1 MLVYWRVIGRDSNH
15 RDFLEDFR
23 LQPLLLWLAV
33 QSLANHDVPYFLMPM
48 LIPIL
53 GDSQII
59 PLAFDYYSISHVS
72 IPWPIPIQF
81 LPSFTRLVAVHA
93 TSCPA
98 SGCNGATC
106 RGRLFFAGNHLFSDT
121 AGNRPRKEV
130 SWKKKSPEAILG
142 WVDQAITIFTQIY
155 PLLI

>member
-81 LPSFTRLVAVHA
+81 PPSFTRLVAVHA

-106 RGRLFFAGNHLFSDT
+106 RVAFFSLATTCFQIC
-121 AGNRPRKEV
+121 RKPTTKRGVLE
-130 SWKKKSPEAILG
+130 KKNLPKQFWDG
-142 WVDQAITIFTQIY
+142 WIKPSQYLPKFT
-155 PLLI
+155 LW

>member
-81 LPSFTRLVAVHA
+81 LSSFTRLVAVHA

-106 RGRLFFAGNHLFSDT
+106 RVAFFRWQPPVFRS
-121 AGNRPRKEV
+121 AGNRLRKEV
-130 SWKKKSPEAILG
+130 SWKKKISRSNSG
-142 WVDQAITIFTQIY
+142 MGGSSHHNIY
-155 PLLI
+155 HLVI